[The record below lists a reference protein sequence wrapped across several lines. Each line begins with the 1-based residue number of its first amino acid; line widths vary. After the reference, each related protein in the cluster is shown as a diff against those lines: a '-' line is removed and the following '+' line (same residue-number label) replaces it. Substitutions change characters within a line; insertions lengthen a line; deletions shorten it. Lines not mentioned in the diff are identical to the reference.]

1 MEVLKK
7 LETEL
12 SYDPTI
18 SLLDIYPKE
27 WKAESQKDICI
38 TMFTAALFTTVKK
51 WKESKSLIEEWIK
64 KMQYMH
70 TMEYYSALIKKGV
83 LSYATIWMK
92 FQDIILSEISQLQKD
107 KYCMIL
113 LTWGI

>member
-27 WKAESQKDICI
+27 
-38 TMFTAALFTTVKK
+38 
-51 WKESKSLIEEWIK
+51 
-64 KMQYMH
+64 
-70 TMEYYSALIKKGV
+70 
-83 LSYATIWMK
+83 
-92 FQDIILSEISQLQKD
+92 
-107 KYCMIL
+107 
-113 LTWGI
+113 